1 MARFE
6 AVNGSIAA
14 AAAATATSSPSALGQ
29 SRQKSRRLGVL
40 DMHFQSTRT
49 FGPVLDALLWPEVQ
63 AVWAEHERSGKR
75 KKRHGLLYSG
85 RGIHIFFVT
94 IMVPYVVAAFLSHA
108 FDRRRRVHRC
118 GPRQHFTR
126 QRE

>member
-6 AVNGSIAA
+6 AVNGSLAAAA

-49 FGPVLDALLWPEVQ
+49 FGPVRGE
-63 AVWAEHERSGKR
+63 KR
-75 KKRHGLLYSG
+75 TNK
-85 RGIHIFFVT
+85 
-94 IMVPYVVAAFLSHA
+94 
-108 FDRRRRVHRC
+108 
-118 GPRQHFTR
+118 
-126 QRE
+126 

>member
-6 AVNGSIAA
+6 AVNGSVAAA

-49 FGPVLDALLWPEVQ
+49 FGPVRGE
-63 AVWAEHERSGKR
+63 KR
-75 KKRHGLLYSG
+75 TNK
-85 RGIHIFFVT
+85 
-94 IMVPYVVAAFLSHA
+94 
-108 FDRRRRVHRC
+108 
-118 GPRQHFTR
+118 
-126 QRE
+126 